1 MRNADANST
10 ARVHVQNA
18 GIVLTVR
25 VKNVMSDEDS
35 FWVLY
40 RHDTQPILHP
50 EAGKDGQP
58 RQRNSALK
66 YVKQWRVCLDIGS
79 HVGQWTRP
87 LAKRFQS
94 VVCFE
99 PNPNF
104 IECFKK
110 NIQEKNVLLWPY
122 GLSDHEHKAT
132 QVFNSTVLE
141 KGDGDIE
148 CRTLDSFG
156 LTNVDFVKIDVDG
169 FELALLNGARETL
182 TKNNPVINIEM
193 KRNKYQPAHK
203 QSATRQKLVDQCD
216 AILRDLG
223 YNFVKHTKSD
233 EVWLK
238 S

>member
-1 MRNADANST
+1 MSANSI
-10 ARVHVQNA
+10 VDNLVQSA
-18 GIVLTVR
+18 GTVLTVT
-25 VKNVMSDEDS
+25 VKSAMANESS

-40 RHDTQPILHP
+40 GQHTKPTYLED
-50 EAGKDGQP
+50 AGNGQQL
-58 RQRNSALK
+58 QRDAALK
-66 YVKQWRVCLDIGS
+66 HVKQWRVCLDIGS
-79 HVGQWTRP
+79 NIGQWTRP

-104 IECFKK
+104 RECFKK

-122 GLSDHEHKAT
+122 GLSKKEHKAK
-132 QVFNSTVLE
+132 QDFNSTVLQE
-141 KGDGDIE
+141 EDGDID

-169 FELALLNGARETL
+169 FEIPLLNGARETL

-193 KRNKYQPAHK
+193 KRDKRSNITQE
-203 QSATRQKLVDQCD
+203 SES
-216 AILRDLG
+216 ILKDLG
-223 YNFVKHTKSD
+223 YQFQKRTKSD

>member
-1 MRNADANST
+1 MRSVAVNST
-10 ARVHVQNA
+10 VDNLVQNA
-18 GIVLTVR
+18 GTVQTVR
-25 VKNVMSDEDS
+25 VKSVMPEANS

-40 RHDTQPILHP
+40 GQHTEPTYLQD
-50 EAGKDGQP
+50 AGNGQ
-58 RQRNSALK
+58 RAQRDDALT
-66 YVKQWRVCLDIGS
+66 YVNQWRVCLDIGS
-79 HVGQWTRP
+79 NIGQWTRP
-87 LAKRFQS
+87 LAKRFDS

-104 IECFKK
+104 RECFNK

-122 GLSDHEHKAT
+122 GLSDKEHKAK
-132 QVFNSTVLE
+132 QDFNSTILQQE
-141 KGDGDIE
+141 DGDID

-169 FELALLNGARETL
+169 FEVPLLNGARETL

-193 KRNKYQPAHK
+193 KRDKRSDIVYK
-203 QSATRQKLVDQCD
+203 CES
-216 AILRDLG
+216 ILKELG
-223 YNFVKHTKSD
+223 YQFKKRTKSD